1 MERRLARTP
10 CRLHGDVRLWH
21 CGPCLGCQQPQPRT
35 QVYWPMNFQLIGVN
49 HKSAPL
55 DLRERLAVSEAQLPA
70 AIGELVKHP
79 GVDEG
84 MLISTCNRV
93 EVIASTKQSTDLRK
107 FLCSYFGVSQDSMHS
122 HLYEFSERD
131 AVRHVFRVAS
141 SLDSMVVGEPQI
153 LGQVKE
159 AYAVARGLGAI
170 HSALEAL
177 LSRAFAVAKRVRSET
192 AIGSS
197 SVSIASV
204 AVELAEKIFGSLEDK
219 TVYLVGAGKMAELAA
234 RHLVAHGA
242 KNIIVSNR
250 THARAVE
257 LAEGFGGRAV
267 PFDLLQETA
276 DHADIILTSTGATE
290 PLFRREHGERLLKG
304 RRNRPMFF
312 IDIAVP
318 RNVHPDMNKLD
329 GMFVYDVDDLQSVAS
344 DNSAERKKEAERAE
358 KIVELE
364 VDRFAS
370 RMKSLA
376 VVPTILSLQEYCETI
391 RQAEFDRIRGKLGTI
406 TPEQEAAIDAMTRGI
421 INKLLHTPITTLK
434 SSTDHPEAATIHEM
448 IRRLFN
454 LNTGKAK
461 D

>member
-1 MERRLARTP
+1 
-10 CRLHGDVRLWH
+10 
-21 CGPCLGCQQPQPRT
+21 
-35 QVYWPMNFQLIGVN
+35 MNFYVIGVN
-49 HKSAPL
+49 HNSAPL
-55 DLRERLAVSEAQLPA
+55 EVRERLAVSESQLPD
-70 AIGELVKHP
+70 AIRSLVQHP

-84 MLISTCNRV
+84 MVLSTCNRV
-93 EVIASTKQSTDLRK
+93 EVLTSTRQGADLRS
-107 FLCSYFGVSQDSMHS
+107 FLGSYFGVSPSAISS
-122 HLYEFSERD
+122 HIYEFEQRE
-131 AVRHVFRVAS
+131 AVRHIFRVAS

-159 AYAVARGLGAI
+159 AYAIARGMGAV

-177 LSRAFAVAKRVRSET
+177 LSRAFAVAKRVRTET

-204 AVELAEKIFGSLEDK
+204 AVQLAEKIFGSLKDK

-234 RHLVAHGA
+234 RHLIAHGA

-250 THARAVE
+250 TYERAVE
-257 LAEGFGGRAV
+257 LAESFGGRAV
-267 PFDLLQETA
+267 PFDQLQETA
-276 DHADIILTSTGATE
+276 DHADIILTSTGAPE
-290 PLFRREHGERLLKG
+290 PLFRREHGERLRKE
-304 RRNRPMFF
+304 RRNRPVFF

-318 RNVHPDMNKLD
+318 RNVHPEMNKVS
-329 GMFVYDVDDLQSVAS
+329 GMFVYDVDDLQSVAT
-344 DNSAERKKEAERAE
+344 DNAGERKKEAERAE
-358 KIVELE
+358 KIIELE

-391 RQAEFDRIRGKLGTI
+391 RQAEVDRIRGRLGSI
-406 TPEQEAAIDAMTRGI
+406 TPEQEAAIEAMTRGI

-454 LNTGKAK
+454 LNTAK
-461 D
+461 PKE